1 MTALNEIKVNDL
13 KWTGR
18 TLTAL
23 RNGGLI
29 EGKTLA
35 DLDKIE
41 PDELL
46 SVNRLGRG
54 SLQEISS
61 KIADAKIKMA
71 SERSKARETRAASTS
86 TVPNPVPETETN
98 GTNGTSVTSEAPKR
112 QHRQPEAT
120 TEAEDDVVLN
130 YANNHRSMI
139 QALMNG
145 EMVLIPRS

>member
-13 KWTGR
+13 KWSGR

-71 SERSKARETRAASTS
+71 SERSKARETRTAANT
-86 TVPNPVPETETN
+86 NPTPANETETN
-98 GTNGTSVTSEAPKR
+98 GTNGTTITSEAPKR
-112 QHRQPEAT
+112 HVRQPEARP
-120 TEAEDDVVLN
+120 EAEDDVVLN
-130 YANNHRSMI
+130 YADKHRSMI